1 MTASHTGAGRES
13 DPAHG
18 ATRLAPSEGR
28 ADTGHSGS
36 DSRSIGELLGDVS
49 KDFSTLM
56 RQEVS
61 LAKAEVGQ
69 SASRAGKGIGLL
81 AGAAVTG
88 HLFLVFGSVA
98 GWWALGEILGRG
110 WSGLVVAGV
119 WLVIAIVLAL
129 VGKSAL
135 NKVKG
140 LPQTTDTVGKI
151 PNALKGNEEENR

>member
-1 MTASHTGAGRES
+1 MTDSPSGARATDLTSSVGNADGRR
-13 DPAHG
+13 
-18 ATRLAPSEGR
+18 ATAG
-28 ADTGHSGS
+28 

-49 KDFSTLM
+49 SDLSTLM
-56 RQEVS
+56 RQEVA

-69 SASRAGKGIGLL
+69 SASRAGKGVGMLV
-81 AGAAVTG
+81 GAAVTG

-98 GWWALGEILGRG
+98 GWWALGEVVGRG
-110 WSGLVVAGV
+110 WSGLIVAGV
-119 WLVIAIVLAL
+119 WLLIAIILGL

-140 LPQTTDTVGKI
+140 LPKTTDSLGKI

>member
-1 MTASHTGAGRES
+1 MTETPTGAQAVQLPASTDSGDGRRRS
-13 DPAHG
+13 
-18 ATRLAPSEGR
+18 
-28 ADTGHSGS
+28 SG

-49 KDFSTLM
+49 SDLSQLM
-56 RQEVS
+56 RQEVA

-69 SASRAGKGIGLL
+69 SASRAGKGVGMLV
-81 AGAAVTG
+81 GAAVTG

-98 GWWALGEILGRG
+98 GWWALGEVVGRG
-110 WSGLVVAGV
+110 WSGLIVAGV
-119 WLVIAIVLAL
+119 WLLIAIILAL